1 MTVGLM
7 GIGHYPNICVHKEER
22 KVLIAGSHSG
32 SVFIHKSSVNCRSDD
47 IEFPLPFFV
56 FGEKMRTRAVLCR
69 NLSLVTPIHLLLFGT
84 KRVEIVGPL
93 VRLDG
98 WIDLHMDPQTVS
110 NILALRSALDRVVAM
125 LAADPESIVNFFQS
139 QLIKTI
145 ARLCEFHA
153 ADYPEMA

>member
-1 MTVGLM
+1 
-7 GIGHYPNICVHKEER
+7 
-22 KVLIAGSHSG
+22 
-32 SVFIHKSSVNCRSDD
+32 
-47 IEFPLPFFV
+47 
-56 FGEKMRTRAVLCR
+56 MRTKAVLCR
-69 NLSLVTPIHLLLFGT
+69 SLTLVTPIHLLLFGT

-153 ADYPEMA
+153 AQYPEMA